1 MGNGMNA
8 KKLLS
13 TAGTAVLAMAGTAA
27 DAADQQMFIVGL
39 SDPPLVEHARQR
51 VETTSAKSLIGDK
64 NVMRRALQ
72 SADSQGYLLQ
82 LATKREQVL
91 SAASRVLG
99 RTLQPRHI
107 FQMTNN
113 GVAVE
118 LSNAEATQVATLTG
132 VTTVRHERME
142 RVLTDA
148 GPQWIG
154 AAQVWNGQVA
164 GVAATKGDGVV
175 VGVVDTGIN
184 PTHPSFAATDG
195 SGYTNV
201 NSRGHFYG
209 LCTTGEATCTSKLIG
224 IYDMTSEGSNGVD
237 TVGHGSHVSGIV
249 AGNAITDALN
259 GMTVSL
265 SRNVSGVAPHAN
277 LIMYKACTLKNG
289 TGTCAE
295 SDILAAINQAVSDN
309 VDVINY
315 SIGGDA
321 ADAYQ
326 MLADT
331 STDVYAFFQART
343 AGVVVAAAAGNEG
356 PGPGSLDEPGNAP
369 WVIGVANASHNRTFS
384 NSLGG
389 FSGAP
394 NAPPTLVGQGF
405 TAGYGPANIVYAGNY
420 GNALCGVGA
429 TQGTSPTGASNPFPA
444 GTFHGEIVICDRGI
458 YARVEKGYNV
468 KAAGAGGYI
477 LANAQTDGESV
488 ISDDHY
494 LPAVH
499 LGYIEGAELK
509 NWVADSGTHDGTISG
524 VSAVINDATGD
535 ILESD
540 SSRGPYGFS
549 GGILKPD
556 ITAPGSNILSASG
569 TTSGLALL
577 SGTSMATPHVAGS
590 AALVIATHPTWTPAQ
605 VESALLGTASDTIR
619 TQDTVTPATPLDAG
633 SGRVRPDLAVKA
645 GLYLPLSASDF
656 RAQDPSHGGDPSKL
670 NRVGIESE
678 NCLGHCSFTRT
689 VTDMSGGGT
698 WQASAMSSAPA
709 IVTVS
714 PTQFTL
720 APGASQTLTI
730 AVDVSDPTLPGSWSD
745 GRIVLHKSTGGQSAN
760 DTQLPLDVYS
770 SPGTAPA
777 FQEITATGPGGSAA
791 VQISGLVALPEATFT
806 ATNLMPATVTD
817 LSMGA
822 DPTPNDIYTTL
833 PGPGKQF
840 VLFPIQAIT
849 GTDFGNYSQIFIVE
863 VTSSDAP
870 STTLYAGIDS
880 NGDGVPDFAEQQCA
894 LASASGATMRCVID
908 LRGTGAANVWAL
920 VDVPQGDQSATYSV
934 ELSSGLPA
942 ISYVLGEDPTQL
954 ENLIATGPGHTAAN
968 VAFPL
973 RITWKDA
980 DEGSPI
986 VPGTRHYGAV
996 MIDTTPSASVYPG
1009 KVGFVPLLITRMPGN
1024 DDVND
1029 VLEPVASRQ
1038 RIIESGESLTHMFVD
1053 VSGTG
1058 SLQLTTSLAT
1068 GSDSNV
1074 SFYVAFT
1081 DEPAS
1086 SVNAQVDP
1094 APNANFG
1101 PGKWTL
1107 SAASPSQQVSFNVT
1121 PGRYYIVAT
1130 NIGSTEA
1137 QFSLLSTLDLSSAAA
1152 PSTPGS
1158 YYNPMRSGHGIF
1170 LSQAS
1175 GQQAVYWYTY
1185 LEDGTPVWY
1194 GVQNNAPIA
1203 GSSAWTGPLFRVTW
1217 DGAKVNAPTVI
1228 GDAVVTPIDA
1238 DNLIFSWRMF
1248 GLSGSEHFAR
1258 ASGTAC
1264 VSLNDAQV
1272 GLTGQ
1277 WYAPTQSGYGM
1288 DVVTQP
1294 NLQFDAFYL
1303 YDAIGQPRWLG
1314 GSVGGF
1320 TPTTTLTMD
1329 QISGFCP
1336 SCMYVKTNPQPAG
1349 TLTTTFTSPT
1359 AGSYA
1364 TNITLLSPLSGAW
1377 NINQPIVRLSGSADC
1392 SP

>member
-1 MGNGMNA
+1 MDNGMNA

-13 TAGTAVLAMAGTAA
+13 IGGMAALAVAGSVANAA
-27 DAADQQMFIVGL
+27 ERQSFIVGL
-39 SDPPLVEHARQR
+39 QDPPLVEHARQR
-51 VETTSAKSLIGDK
+51 VETTFAKSLIGDK
-64 NVMRRALQ
+64 SVMRQALQ
-72 SADSQGYLLQ
+72 SADSQDYLFQ

-91 SAASRVLG
+91 TAASQAIG
-99 RTLQPRHI
+99 RTLQPRHV
-107 FQMTNN
+107 FQTTNN
-113 GVAVE
+113 GLAVE
-118 LSNAEATQVATLTG
+118 LSVAEATQIATLPG
-132 VTTVRHERME
+132 VTTVRRE
-142 RVLTDA
+142 RVEHVRTDA

-154 AAQVWNGQVA
+154 ASQVWNGQVT

-175 VGVVDTGIN
+175 VGVIDTGIN
-184 PTHPSFAATDG
+184 PAHPSFAATDG

-224 IYDMTSEGSNGVD
+224 IYDMTDEGSNGVD

-249 AGNAITDALN
+249 AGNMITDSLN
-259 GMTVSL
+259 GMTTSL

-289 TGTCAE
+289 TGTCNE
-295 SDILAAINQAVSDN
+295 SDILAAINQAVADN

-326 MLADT
+326 LLADT
-331 STDVYAFFQART
+331 SSDVYAFFQARA
-343 AGVVVAAAAGNEG
+343 AGIVVAAAAGNEG
-356 PGPGSLDEPGNAP
+356 PGPASLDEPGNAP

-394 NAPPTLVGQGF
+394 SAPPTLVGQGF
-405 TAGYGPANIVYAGNY
+405 TSGYGPANIVYAGNY

-499 LGYIEGAELK
+499 LGFLEGEQLK
-509 NWVADSGTHDGTISG
+509 NWVGTSGTHDGTISG
-524 VSAVINDATGD
+524 VSAVLNDANGD

-556 ITAPGSNILSASG
+556 VTAPGSNILSASG
-569 TTSGLALL
+569 TTPGLALL

-590 AALVIATHPTWTPAQ
+590 AALVIAAHPSWTPAQ
-605 VESALLGTASDTIR
+605 VESALMGTASDTIR
-619 TQDTVTPATPLDAG
+619 IDTVTPATPLDAG

-645 GLYLPLSASDF
+645 GLYLPLSATDF
-656 RAQDPSHGGDPSKL
+656 RAQDPSHGGDLSKL

-698 WQASAMSSAPA
+698 WQVSATSSAPA

-730 AVDVSDPTLPGSWSD
+730 AVDVSDPTLPGTWSD
-745 GRIVLHKSTGGQSAN
+745 GRIVLHKSTGGQGAN
-760 DTQLPLDVYS
+760 DMALPLDVFS
-770 SPGTAPA
+770 SPGAAPA
-777 FQEITATGPGGSAA
+777 FQEITASGPGGSTI
-791 VQISGLVALPEATFT
+791 VQIGGLVALPDAIFT
-806 ATNLMPATVTD
+806 ATNLIPATITD
-817 LSMGA
+817 LNMSV

-833 PGPGKQF
+833 PGTGKQF
-840 VLFPIQAIT
+840 VLFPIAAT
-849 GTDFGNYSQIFIVE
+849 VGTDFGNFSQVFIVE

-870 STTLYAGIDS
+870 ATALYAGIDS
-880 NGDGVPDFAEQQCA
+880 NGDGVPEFAEQQCQ
-894 LASASGATMRCVID
+894 ASGGTTLRCVID
-908 LRGTGAANVWAL
+908 LRDAGAATNVWAL
-920 VDVPQGDQSATYSV
+920 VDVPQGDSSASYSI
-934 ELSSGLPA
+934 ELSSALPN
-942 ISYVLGEDPTQL
+942 ISYVLGEDPNAFFTL
-954 ENLIATGPGHTAAN
+954 GAVGPGHTAAN
-968 VAFPL
+968 VTFPL
-973 RITWKDA
+973 RIWWKDA
-980 DEGSPI
+980 DDGATV
-986 VPGTRHYGAV
+986 VPGTPYYGAIL
-996 MIDTTPSASVYPG
+996 IDAAPAGGHYPG
-1009 KVGFVPLLITRMPGN
+1009 KVAVVPLRIDRIAGN

-1029 VLEPVASRQ
+1029 VLEPNATRQ

-1074 SFYVAFT
+1074 SFYVAFA

-1107 SAASPSQQVSFNVT
+1107 SAASPSQQVSFDVT

-1137 QFSLLSTLDLSSAAA
+1137 QFSLQSALDLSSADA

-1158 YYNPMRSGHGIF
+1158 YYNPMRPGHGIF

-1175 GQQAVYWYTY
+1175 GQQAVFWYTY
-1185 LEDGTPVWY
+1185 LEDGTSVWY
-1194 GVQNNAPIA
+1194 GVQSDAPAA

-1217 DGAKVNAPTVI
+1217 DGAKVNATTVI

-1258 ASGTAC
+1258 LSGTAC
-1264 VSLNDAQV
+1264 VSLNGAQV

-1303 YDAIGQPRWLG
+1303 YDALGEPRWLG
-1314 GSVGGF
+1314 GSVGSF

-1336 SCMYVKTNPQPAG
+1336 SCTYVKTNPKPAG
-1349 TLTTTFTSPT
+1349 TLTTTFTSPA
-1359 AGSYA
+1359 AGSYM
-1364 TNITLLSPLSGAW
+1364 TNIALLPPLSGTW
-1377 NINQPIVRLSGSADC
+1377 NISQPTVRLSGSAAC

>member
-1 MGNGMNA
+1 MKA

-13 TAGTAVLAMAGTAA
+13 IVAVAALTITGSLANAA
-27 DAADQQMFIVGL
+27 DRQTFIVGL
-39 SDPPLVEHARQR
+39 QDAPLVEHARQR
-51 VETTSAKSLIGDK
+51 VETTSSNSRAGSLDGDK
-64 NVMRRALQ
+64 SAIRRALQ
-72 SADSQGYLLQ
+72 SAESQEYLLQ
-82 LATKREQVL
+82 LATKRAQVL
-91 SAASRVLG
+91 TAASNAIG
-99 RTLQPRHI
+99 RTLRPRHI
-107 FQMTNN
+107 FQTTNN

-118 LSNAEATQVATLTG
+118 LSDSEAAQVATLPG
-132 VTTVRHERME
+132 VVTVRRE
-142 RVLTDA
+142 RVEHALTDA

-154 AAQVWNGQVA
+154 ASQLWNGQVA
-164 GVAATKGDGVV
+164 GTAATKGEGVV
-175 VGVVDTGIN
+175 VGVIDTGIN

-195 SGYTNV
+195 SGYTNI

-209 LCTTGEATCTSKLIG
+209 LCTTGDATCTSKLIG
-224 IYDMTSEGSNGVD
+224 IYDMTDEGSNGVD

-249 AGNAITDALN
+249 AGNAMADALN

-295 SDILAAINQAVSDN
+295 SDILAAIDQAVTDN

-331 STDVYAFFQART
+331 STDVYAFFQARA

-356 PGPGSLDEPGNAP
+356 PGPASLDEPGNAP

-384 NSLGG
+384 NSLGS

-394 NAPPTLVGQGF
+394 DAPSTLVGQGF

-420 GNALCGVGA
+420 GNALCGVGD
-429 TQGTSPTGASNPFPA
+429 TQGTAPTGASNPFAA

-499 LGYIEGAELK
+499 LGYNEGAVLK
-509 NWVADSGTHDGTISG
+509 NWVTVPGTHDGTISG
-524 VSAVINDATGD
+524 VSAVLNDASGD

-556 ITAPGSNILSASG
+556 ITAPGSNILSSSG

-590 AALVIATHPTWTPAQ
+590 AALVIAVHPTWTPAQ
-605 VESALLGTASDTIR
+605 VESALLSTASDTIR
-619 TQDTVTPATPLDAG
+619 KDAFTPATPLDEG

-645 GLYLPLSASDF
+645 GLYLPLSAADF
-656 RAQDPSHGGDPSKL
+656 RALDPSHGGDLGKL
-670 NRVGIESE
+670 NRVGVESE

-698 WQASAMSSAPA
+698 WQVSATASTAA
-709 IVTVS
+709 IVSVS

-720 APGASQTLTI
+720 ASGASQTLTI
-730 AVDVSDPTLPGSWSD
+730 AVDVSAPTLPGTWSG
-745 GRIVLHKSTGGQSAN
+745 GRIVLHKSTGGQTAT
-760 DTQLPLDVYS
+760 DTQLPLEVYS

-777 FQEITATGPGGSAA
+777 FQEITASGPGGSKI
-791 VQISGLVALPEATFT
+791 VQIGGLVALPEATFIP
-806 ATNLMPATVTD
+806 TNLIPATITD
-817 LSMGA
+817 LNMSA

-833 PGPGKQF
+833 PGQGKQF
-840 VLFPIQAIT
+840 VLFPIEEIT
-849 GTDFGNYSQIFIVE
+849 GTDFGNHSKIFVVE
-863 VTSSDAP
+863 VTSSNAP
-870 STTLYAGIDS
+870 VTTLYAGVDS
-880 NGDGVPDFAEQQCA
+880 NGDGVPEFAEQQCQ
-894 LASASGATMRCVID
+894 SSGSGNAKLRCVVD
-908 LRGTGAANVWAL
+908 LRQATASNVWAL
-920 VDVPQGDQSATYSV
+920 VDVPQGDQSGNYSV
-934 ELSSGLPA
+934 ELSSGAPA
-942 ISYVLGEDPTQL
+942 LTYVLGQDLTQVPDL
-954 ENLIATGPGHTAAN
+954 SVTGPGHTAAN
-968 VAFPL
+968 AAFALRVSWKDPDDEASITPNTPYYGAIMIDATPSGGGGIVGYVPL
-973 RITWKDA
+973 RIERA
-980 DEGSPI
+980 
-986 VPGTRHYGAV
+986 
-996 MIDTTPSASVYPG
+996 
-1009 KVGFVPLLITRMPGN
+1009 LGN

-1029 VLEPVASRQ
+1029 VLEPSSSRY
-1038 RIIESGESLTHMFVD
+1038 RIVEPGESLTHLFVD

-1058 SLQLTTSLAT
+1058 SLDLHTTLLSGGNSSL
-1068 GSDSNV
+1068 N
-1074 SFYVAFT
+1074 FYVARV
-1081 DEPAS
+1081 DEPPTSAAANVDAAPGASAALKTWTINAAS
-1086 SVNAQVDP
+1086 SDQ
-1094 APNANFG
+1094 AP
-1101 PGKWTL
+1101 
-1107 SAASPSQQVSFNVT
+1107 SVSVT
-1121 PGRYYIVAT
+1121 PGRYYIVAA
-1130 NIGSTEA
+1130 NAGSSEA
-1137 QFSLLSTLDLSSAAA
+1137 QFNLQEDLQLSSAIA
-1152 PSTPGS
+1152 PANAGS

-1170 LSQAS
+1170 LSQGG
-1175 GQQAVYWYTY
+1175 GQQVVYWYTY

-1194 GVQNNAPIA
+1194 GVQNDAPAA
-1203 GSSAWTGPLFRVTW
+1203 GASAWTGPLFRVTW
-1217 DGAKVNAPTVI
+1217 DGTKVNTRTVI
-1228 GDAVVTPIDA
+1228 GDAIVTPIDA
-1238 DNLIFSWRMF
+1238 DNLMFSWRMF
-1248 GLSGSEHFAR
+1248 GLTGSEHFAR

-1264 VSLNDAQV
+1264 VSLNDAQA

-1294 NLQFDAFYL
+1294 SLQFDAFYL
-1303 YDAIGQPRWLG
+1303 YDAIGEPRWLG
-1314 GSVGGF
+1314 GSVGAF

-1336 SCMYVKTNPQPAG
+1336 SCAYVKTNPQPAG

-1364 TNITLLSPLSGAW
+1364 TNIALLPPLSGSW
-1377 NINQPIVRLSGSADC
+1377 NINQPMVRLSGSAVC